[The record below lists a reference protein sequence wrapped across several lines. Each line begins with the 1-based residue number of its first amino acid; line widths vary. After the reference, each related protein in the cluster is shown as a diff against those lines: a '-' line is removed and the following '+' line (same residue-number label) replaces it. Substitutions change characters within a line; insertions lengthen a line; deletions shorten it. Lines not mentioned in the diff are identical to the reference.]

1 MSQLNDILK
10 GVKDAK
16 AIVETKLSKQM
27 KVWEEKM
34 KVKQDLVTQQQQ
46 YYALVNKVEELLKK
60 NQTLSERMDEMRMWQ
75 INCAGMV
82 MVGFN

>member
-16 AIVETKLSKQM
+16 TIVETKLSKQM

-60 NQTLSERMDEMRMWQ
+60 NQTLSERMDEMRM
-75 INCAGMV
+75 
-82 MVGFN
+82 

>member
-1 MSQLNDILK
+1 MNDILK

-60 NQTLSERMDEMRMWQ
+60 NQTLSERMDEMRM
-75 INCAGMV
+75 
-82 MVGFN
+82 

>member
-1 MSQLNDILK
+1 MNDILK

-16 AIVETKLSKQM
+16 TIVETKLSKQM

-60 NQTLSERMDEMRMWQ
+60 NQTLSERMDEMRM
-75 INCAGMV
+75 
-82 MVGFN
+82 